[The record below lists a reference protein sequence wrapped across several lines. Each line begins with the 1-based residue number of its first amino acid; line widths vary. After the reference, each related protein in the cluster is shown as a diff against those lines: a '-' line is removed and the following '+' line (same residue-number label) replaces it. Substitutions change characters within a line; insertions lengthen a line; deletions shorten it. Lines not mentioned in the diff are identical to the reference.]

1 MINDFIKMKGELILV
16 LSNPEGNI
24 KQSIIVPNLVVTT
37 GKNYIADRM
46 KNNSTVMSHMEV
58 GTGTTSAAAG
68 NTALVS
74 AIGSSRTA
82 LASTTVTSN
91 AVAYVCNFGAGV
103 GTGAVTEAGITLPEG
118 DFSWWGDDTPW
129 RTDSTD
135 KKNFY
140 NKEILPKVEGYVKQ
154 ILQDVGLDAS
164 YFGELDVEKLLKG
177 EEVVGAFP
185 VEMQDE
191 LVELIAKCI
200 FGEKWSAISSKDVK
214 NIIAEIVGIDPK
226 EIGSKR

>member
-1 MINDFIKMKGELILV
+1 MEKKEQIDTATTELQETKQVETKADQIV
-16 LSNPEGNI
+16 ANI
-24 KQSIIVPNLVVTT
+24 
-37 GKNYIADRM
+37 D
-46 KNNSTVMSHMEV
+46 
-58 GTGTTSAAAG
+58 
-68 NTALVS
+68 
-74 AIGSSRTA
+74 
-82 LASTTVTSN
+82 
-91 AVAYVCNFGAGV
+91 
-103 GTGAVTEAGITLPEG
+103 AVTEAGITLPEG
-118 DFSWWGDDTPW
+118 DFSWWGDDTTW

-191 LVELIAKCI
+191 LVELIARSI
-200 FGEKWSAISSKDVK
+200 FGDNWTAKSNTDVK
-214 NIIAEIVGIDPK
+214 KIIADIVGIDPK